1 MALATLGAYSLA
13 VALELR
19 EVMASWLAPYEKWQL
34 DELPLTLAVLAS
46 GLAWYAFRRRNDAQ
60 AALRLREQAEARASA
75 LLARNR
81 ELAQQLIALQES
93 ERLALARELHD
104 ELGQRCTA
112 IRAETA
118 FIRHSIQNSMGAG
131 LQLSELDGEQVSE
144 RVSATVSAPVSE
156 RDVKQASEPDHD
168 RDASRDASSES
179 ASLLAAARRA
189 DNAAHC
195 LYELLRGMLRR
206 LRPANLDELGLQA
219 ALQELCE
226 DWEERS
232 GISCIFHHH
241 GLALLPADGRD
252 ALDIAIYRMAQE
264 ALTNVLRHAQ
274 ASSVRVQLICRPSGD
289 LRLCIQDDG
298 RGMDLGAARRGL
310 GLLGVGERAAALG
323 GELELHSAPGAG
335 LRLEVKLRVARA
347 NAPVAALAS
356 VPTMFVPQLS
366 KRGNGQMPGP
376 AHHQELA
383 A

>member
-1 MALATLGAYSLA
+1 MEATDTTVPRSRRHSDLWWVALATVGAYGLA
-13 VALELR
+13 VTLELR
-19 EVMASWLAPYEKWQL
+19 EVLASWLAPYEKWQL

-46 GLAWYAFRRRNDAQ
+46 GLAWYAFRRRNDTQ
-60 AALRLREQAEARASA
+60 AALRLREQAEARVSA

-81 ELAQQLIALQES
+81 ELAQQLIAVQES

-118 FIRHSIQNSMGAG
+118 FIRHSVQGNHGVAG
-131 LQLSELDGEQVSE
+131 PSDD
-144 RVSATVSAPVSE
+144 T
-156 RDVKQASEPDHD
+156 
-168 RDASRDASSES
+168 

-189 DNAAHC
+189 DSAAHC

-241 GLALLPADGRD
+241 GLALLPTEGRD
-252 ALDIAIYRMAQE
+252 VLDIAIYRMAQE

-274 ASSVRVQLICRPSGD
+274 ASSVRVQLICRPSGE

-310 GLLGVGERAAALG
+310 GLLGVSERAAALG
-323 GELELHSAPGAG
+323 GELQLHSAPGAG

-347 NAPVAALAS
+347 KAPVAALAS
-356 VPTMFVPQLS
+356 VPTMFVPQLP
-366 KRGNGQMPGP
+366 RRDHDQMSGP